1 MKLKVLIAAL
11 LVFSWVGLSAQ
22 NVQLHYD
29 FGENRQHPT
38 TTVEMFKP
46 DKYGNT
52 FFFIDMDY
60 NAAGIK
66 GVSLAYW
73 EFSRVFKTEKM
84 PIGIHAEY
92 DGGLG
97 QLLVGDDEIG
107 YTQIG
112 YTLNDAW
119 LGGIDYS
126 LNAKDYSKGFSIKLL
141 YKYIRDKHE
150 ASYQI
155 TGVWYLHL
163 WEKRISFTGFA
174 DFWREDWD
182 FNFDGVTDTEFIFI
196 TEPQIWYNINKH
208 FAAGSEIEMSNN
220 FANVK
225 GFQINPTIAVKWT
238 IN

>member
-1 MKLKVLIAAL
+1 MNLRVLFAVI
-11 LVFSWVGLSAQ
+11 LVLTWASISAQ
-22 NVQLHYD
+22 NIQLHYD
-29 FGENRQHPT
+29 LGKDRHHPT
-38 TTVEMFKP
+38 STVEMFKP

-60 NAAGIK
+60 NAKGIK

-73 EFSRVFKTEKM
+73 EIARVFKTEKM

-97 QLLVGDDEIG
+97 QFLDDDENPA
-107 YTQIG
+107 G

-126 LNAKDYSKGFSIKLL
+126 INAKDFSKGFSIKLL

-163 WEKRISFTGFA
+163 WDNRISMTGFA

-182 FNFDGVTDTEFIFI
+182 FNFDGATDTKYIFLA
-196 TEPQIWYNINKH
+196 EPQFWYHILKN
-208 FAAGSEIEMSNN
+208 FAVGSEIELSNN

-225 GFQINPTIAVKWT
+225 GFQVNPTIAVKWT

>member
-1 MKLKVLIAAL
+1 MKLKVLIIFIL
-11 LVFSWVGLSAQ
+11 ISSWMSLSAQ
-22 NVQLHYD
+22 NIQFHYD
-29 FGENRQHPT
+29 LGKDRNHPT

-60 NAAGIK
+60 NSGGVK

-73 EFSRVFKTEKM
+73 EFARVFKTEKM
-84 PIGIHAEY
+84 PVGIHAEY
-92 DGGLG
+92 NGGMGQFIMDGS
-97 QLLVGDDEIG
+97 QV
-107 YTQIG
+107 G

-126 LNAKDYSKGFSIKLL
+126 MNAKDYSKGFSAKVL

-150 ASYQI
+150 MSFQL
-155 TGVWYLHL
+155 TGVWYLHFL
-163 WEKRISFTGFA
+163 NNKFTFMGFA

-182 FNFDGVTDTEFIFI
+182 FDFDGITDTEFIFL
-196 TEPQIWYNINKH
+196 TEPQIWYNINKS
-208 FAAGSEIEMSNN
+208 FAVGSEIEMSNN

-225 GFQINPTIAVKWT
+225 GFQVNPTIGIKWT